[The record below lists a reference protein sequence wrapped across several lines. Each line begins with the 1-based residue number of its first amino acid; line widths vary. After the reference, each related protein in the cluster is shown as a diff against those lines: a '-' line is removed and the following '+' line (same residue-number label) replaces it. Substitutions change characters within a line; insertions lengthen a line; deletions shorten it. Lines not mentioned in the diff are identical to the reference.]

1 MVGLIPIAGLGIKV
15 YLLFL
20 RGDHMN
26 QVKRE
31 LKVTHELKAALEHLA
46 DRGAL
51 TPSDA
56 AAIWHALEHVQ
67 GNSSPQPA
75 QTLSGPFY
83 EARSKA
89 LNDAKVHPYELFG
102 PPGSRSP

>member
-26 QVKRE
+26 QVTRE

-46 DRGAL
+46 ERGVL

-56 AAIWHALEHVQ
+56 AAICHALERVQ
-67 GNSSPQPA
+67 GSSSTQAP
-75 QTLSGPFY
+75 QTLSGPYY

-89 LNDAKVHPYELFG
+89 LYDRKVHP
-102 PPGSRSP
+102 

>member
-26 QVKRE
+26 QVTRE

-46 DRGAL
+46 ERGVL

-56 AAIWHALEHVQ
+56 TAICHALEHVQ
-67 GNSSPQPA
+67 GRSSTQAP
-75 QTLSGPFY
+75 QTLSGPYY

-89 LNDAKVHPYELFG
+89 LYDRKVHP
-102 PPGSRSP
+102 